1 MASVPAAPAAQRGE
15 RRHPFVVRGARLLL
29 AYGMLGALLAVY
41 ARETPQFRPR
51 EVLSIANSGMTQSV
65 AGLGQTLVVRTGGID
80 LSVGPLV
87 SLTNSVASAIA
98 RKEDPA
104 PSMALAVVTALGMGG
119 LGGLLNGLL
128 LAYGRV

>member
-1 MASVPAAPAAQRGE
+1 M
-15 RRHPFVVRGARLLL
+15 
-29 AYGMLGALLAVY
+29 
-41 ARETPQFRPR
+41 
-51 EVLSIANSGMTQSV
+51 
-65 AGLGQTLVVRTGGID
+65 VRTGGID